1 MKQTRARDCV
11 RVRARARARVC
22 VRALACMLKV
32 DAPRRFLT
40 GMHQTMML
48 PDGTQLMRHDRY
60 DTLHLTH
67 GLSHDALRARG
78 ILRIDP
84 RFRVVALVCWV
95 TRGGVQR
102 LGGIEGLTCAT
113 FNVHDFYASE
123 MLTFICSPLGS
134 VHCCE
139 RDSGE
144 LGGYVIDIARRTPTK
159 VRQGACTC

>member
-1 MKQTRARDCV
+1 MF
-11 RVRARARARVC
+11 VRARVRVCARAR
-22 VRALACMLKV
+22 ACMLKV

-67 GLSHDALRARG
+67 GLSHEALRARG

-95 TRGGVQR
+95 TAGGEGAGRGDR
-102 LGGIEGLTCAT
+102 GLDVR
-113 FNVHDFYASE
+113 N
-123 MLTFICSPLGS
+123 L
-134 VHCCE
+134 
-139 RDSGE
+139 
-144 LGGYVIDIARRTPTK
+144 AR
-159 VRQGACTC
+159 A

>member
-1 MKQTRARDCV
+1 MKQSRARDRAHVC
-11 RVRARARARVC
+11 ARAR
-22 VRALACMLKV
+22 ACMLKV

-67 GLSHDALRARG
+67 GLSHEALRARG

-95 TRGGVQR
+95 TAGG
-102 LGGIEGLTCAT
+102 GW
-113 FNVHDFYASE
+113 
-123 MLTFICSPLGS
+123 
-134 VHCCE
+134 
-139 RDSGE
+139 SG
-144 LGGYVIDIARRTPTK
+144 
-159 VRQGACTC
+159 